1 MRTAILVATAFAAL
15 GVLPARA
22 DETITVRPREI
33 DDVLVNP
40 GVGFM
45 TFQRFNGDRLNEG
58 KNWTEGYPIVA
69 QPFTGRLENDGY
81 PATSLAYFRIYWK
94 FLEPEP
100 GHHRWKLI
108 YQALKTAGER
118 GQTLLLRVAPYGTG
132 KDNDVPDWYR
142 SMLGEEPELPESRWR
157 TNPEDPRYVQH
168 FGGLIRA
175 LGRRYDGHP
184 LLESVDLAVVG
195 PWGEGASADR
205 LTRKTRESLVD
216 CYLDTFRSTHLV
228 MLLTDEKTNGYG
240 LSKRAVGWRVDCL
253 GDMGGFSESWCH
265 MCDAYPQEIIRFG
278 MKDAWQKAP
287 VSFEA
292 CWVMKHWKDKGWD
305 GLVYPYTFNADDFE
319 PITGTVHQPPPAQQ
333 TFAAPGFV
341 LCTFAPRMLDTH
353 PEAIKVPYAH
363 SNVQADEVLYYVE
376 GRFSSRRGVE
386 EASITLHPRGLP
398 HGPHPG
404 TLAAS
409 RDATRTDEL
418 AVMLDTERPLAL
430 TRQALALDD
439 PDYPLSWM
447 E

>member
-1 MRTAILVATAFAAL
+1 MRTAILVATALVAL
-15 GVLPARA
+15 GVIPARA

-40 GVGFM
+40 GIGFM

-58 KNWTEGYPIVA
+58 KAWTEGYPIVE

-100 GHHRWKLI
+100 GRYRWELI
-108 YQALKTAGER
+108 DQALKTAGER

-132 KDNDVPDWYR
+132 RDNDVPDWYR
-142 SMLGEEPELPESRWR
+142 SMLGEEPELSVSKWR
-157 TNPEDPRYVQH
+157 TDPENSQYVRH

-175 LGRRYDGHP
+175 LGRRYDDHP

-195 PWGEGASADR
+195 AWGEGAGAER
-205 LTRKTRESLVD
+205 LTQKTREALVD
-216 CYLDTFRSTHLV
+216 CYLDTFRSTHFV

-292 CWVMKHWKDKGWD
+292 CS
-305 GLVYPYTFNADDFE
+305 YF
-319 PITGTVHQPPPAQQ
+319 
-333 TFAAPGFV
+333 PGSSAESVGAFR
-341 LCTFAPRMLDTH
+341 LGEMA
-353 PEAIKVPYAH
+353 EI
-363 SNVQADEVLYYVE
+363 VQ
-376 GRFSSRRGVE
+376 
-386 EASITLHPRGLP
+386 
-398 HGPHPG
+398 
-404 TLAAS
+404 
-409 RDATRTDEL
+409 
-418 AVMLDTERPLAL
+418 
-430 TRQALALDD
+430 
-439 PDYPLSWM
+439 
-447 E
+447 